1 MQIKPNTNKSRSS
14 VFLLFLWLFLATA
27 LIKVDNEEAVHPFF
41 RLMIFLVL
49 PFALLQLGG
58 LALGARFSAK
68 SWVWLFLLGYLII
81 YPLATIA
88 FEVNHD
94 DLRQIKDV
102 LYNLSIYCIF
112 FAAIKYFFSD
122 TEGYLDV
129 QRLGRFWVLF
139 ATWQSIFA
147 VAFFMGLRVPI
158 GFGFEF
164 RQMEGFDNRLHGFM
178 GTPSHLG
185 PVVAVA
191 CAFLVTQKLTIP
203 SALKLAFLLVVLVMT
218 GSRGSLVGFLG
229 AVGLKFLLSIQHFRL
244 RLGALLPLTFGVG
257 LVACLVV
264 VFTNQSADVVS
275 MATRADPEGWEKSR
289 PVMWALRFEEY
300 AKCDLVTQMFGAG
313 HRAVGQTFNV
323 NIDFLVNYGLVYLLF
338 FNGVFMAVCWK
349 FLKRSYRARDPNAAF
364 VLMIG
369 MSSYLFMQG
378 LNPIFYAFIHGT
390 QICMVIILI
399 AYFKYRAPTASSNLL
414 SGRMPNLRCSTVPL

>member
-1 MQIKPNTNKSRSS
+1 MQIKPKVGMPRSS
-14 VFLLFLWLFLATA
+14 VFLPFAWLFLATV

-49 PFALLQLGG
+49 PFALLKLGG
-58 LALGARFSAK
+58 LAPRARFSVK
-68 SWVWLFLLGYLII
+68 SCFWLFLLGYLII
-81 YPLATIA
+81 FPIATIA

-102 LYNLSIYCIF
+102 LYNFSIYCIL
-112 FAAIKYFFSD
+112 FAAIEHFFSD
-122 TEGYLDV
+122 KGGYFDV

-139 ATWQSIFA
+139 AMWQSIFA
-147 VAFFMGLRVPI
+147 VAFFLGLRVPI
-158 GFGFEF
+158 GYGFEF

-191 CAFLVTQKLTIP
+191 CAFLVTQKLKIL

-218 GSRGSLVGFLG
+218 GSRGALAGFFG
-229 AVGLKFLLSIQHFRL
+229 AVGLNFLFSIQRFRM
-244 RLGALLPLTFGVG
+244 RLGALLPLAVGVG
-257 LVACLVV
+257 SVACLVV
-264 VFTNQSADVVS
+264 VFPTQTTDVLS
-275 MATRADPEGWEKSR
+275 MANRADPEGWEKSR
-289 PVMWALRFEEY
+289 SVMWALRLEEF
-300 AKCDLVTQMFGAG
+300 AKRDFATQLFGAG

-323 NIDFLVNYGLVYLLF
+323 NIDFLVNYGLVYLMF
-338 FNGVFMAVCWK
+338 FNLVFMAVCWK
-349 FLKRSYRARDPNAAF
+349 FSKRLYRVRDPNAAF
-364 VLMIG
+364 VLMISV
-369 MSSYLFMQG
+369 SSYLFMQG

-399 AYFKYRAPTASSNLL
+399 AYFERRVPTASSNLL
-414 SGRMPNLRCSTVPL
+414 PGQMANPRHGTHPL

>member
-1 MQIKPNTNKSRSS
+1 MLFKPKVNMPRSS
-14 VFLLFLWLFLATA
+14 VLLPFAWLFLATA

-58 LALGARFSAK
+58 LALKTRFSAK
-68 SWVWLFLLGYLII
+68 SWFWLFLPGYLVI
-81 YPLATIA
+81 YPFATIA

-102 LYNLSIYCIF
+102 LYNISLYCIF

-139 ATWQSIFA
+139 AMWQSIFA

-191 CAFLVTQKLTIP
+191 CAFLVIQKLTIL
-203 SALKLAFLLVVLVMT
+203 SASKLAFLLVVLVMT
-218 GSRGSLVGFLG
+218 GSRGTLVCLLG
-229 AVGLKFLLSIQHFRL
+229 AVGLNFLLSIKHFRL
-244 RLGALLPLTFGVG
+244 RLGALLPLAFGVG

-264 VFTNQSADVVS
+264 VFPNHMADVVS
-275 MATRADPEGWEKSR
+275 MASRADPEGWEKSR
-289 PVMWALRFEEY
+289 PVMWALRLEEF
-300 AKCDLVTQMFGAG
+300 AKRDLATQLFGAG

-323 NIDFLVNYGLVYLLF
+323 NIDFLVNYGLIYLMF
-338 FNGVFMAVCWK
+338 FNLLFMAVCWT
-349 FLKRSYRARDPNAAF
+349 FFKRSHWVRDPNAAF
-364 VLMIG
+364 VLMVG
-369 MSSYLFMQG
+369 VSSYLFMQC

-399 AYFKYRAPTASSNLL
+399 AYFERRVPPASSNLL
-414 SGRMPNLRCSTVPL
+414 SGRIPNLRCSTVPL